1 MKKRKLGKSG
11 LEVSAIGFGCMGLTF
26 AYGPA
31 MEKQAAIA
39 LIHAAVEP
47 GVTFFDTAEA
57 ITAATGSRCSNIDYP
72 TAAAC
77 TAAGYSLVPIPKV
90 IANIQIPDGG
100 SLVAIRN
107 EPVLAEGRVFVG
119 TNKGHVYMLQP

>member
-1 MKKRKLGKSG
+1 M
-11 LEVSAIGFGCMGLTF
+11 SA
-26 AYGPA
+26 AYAGVLKYA
-31 MEKQAAIA
+31 VA
-39 LIHAAVEP
+39 LMM
-47 GVTFFDTAEA
+47 
-57 ITAATGSRCSNIDYP
+57 TAAAARCSNIDYP

-100 SLVAIRN
+100 SLAAIRN

>member
-1 MKKRKLGKSG
+1 MTGGIVFVGTNQGHLVVLADPS
-11 LEVSAIGFGCMGLTF
+11 V
-26 AYGPA
+26 
-31 MEKQAAIA
+31 
-39 LIHAAVEP
+39 
-47 GVTFFDTAEA
+47 
-57 ITAATGSRCSNIDYP
+57 TAADRVLRCSNIDYP

-77 TAAGYSLVPIPKV
+77 AAAGYRLVPIPKV

-107 EPVLAEGRVFVG
+107 EPVLAGGRVFVG